1 MAATKTKSRNRPL
14 AKSREQEQIT
24 PEGKVR
30 SRIKHYLVQ
39 RFYTRFHMSLIM
51 MGAGLAAMVSN
62 WALLEWG
69 VTRMWMRY
77 PVAVTCSYLTFLA
90 GVWLW
95 IQYVEFRKEGA
106 NKNSFIDGGDI
117 PDLGIPG
124 GSGGGGGSSIEM
136 PNILR
141 GGGGAFDGGGAAG
154 EWVEGAQVQ
163 AFAGNP
169 LPSASAPSSGFK
181 DAFSGFGDLGDL
193 DGEAAI
199 VILLALLLI
208 ASIFIVSGY
217 ILWFA
222 PDILS
227 EAIFGATLAGS
238 LAHAAKR
245 EDNQGWVTGV
255 VRKTWWP
262 FAIVFVVAMVFA
274 VYSAKNYPEAKTLGE
289 ALTMATAS

>member
-1 MAATKTKSRNRPL
+1 MAATKAKMRRKSSTQRQNQEL
-14 AKSREQEQIT
+14 AT

-30 SRIKHYLVQ
+30 LRIKRYLVQ

-51 MGAGLAAMVSN
+51 LGAGMAAMVSN
-62 WALLEWG
+62 WALLQWG
-69 VTRMWMRY
+69 VTKMWMRY

-95 IQYVEFRKEGA
+95 IQYVEFRKDSA
-106 NKNSFIDGGDI
+106 NKNSSFDGADI
-117 PDLGIPG
+117 SDLWVPSGN
-124 GSGGGGGSSIEM
+124 GSGSSLEMPSIVRGGGGS
-136 PNILR
+136 
-141 GGGGAFDGGGAAG
+141 FDGGGAAG
-154 EWVEGAQVQ
+154 EWAEAAPSQ
-163 AFAGNP
+163 AFASD
-169 LPSASAPSSGFK
+169 PSPGISSPSSSSFK
-181 DAFSGFGDLGDL
+181 DAFSDFGDIGDL

-199 VILLALLLI
+199 VIGLALLLI

-238 LAHAAKR
+238 LAGAVKR

-255 VRKTWWP
+255 IKKTWWP
-262 FAIVFVVAMVFA
+262 FAIVFFFAMVLA
-274 VYSAKNYPEAKTLGE
+274 LYASSHYPAAKTLRE
-289 ALTMATAS
+289 VWQMSMAG

>member
-1 MAATKTKSRNRPL
+1 MAATTAKTRRKSSAQRQD
-14 AKSREQEQIT
+14 QELTT
-24 PEGKVR
+24 PEGRVR
-30 SRIKHYLVQ
+30 HRIKHYLVQ
-39 RFYTRFHMSLIM
+39 RFYTRFHMSLIL

-62 WALLEWG
+62 WALLHSG
-69 VTRMWMRY
+69 VTKMWMRY

-95 IQYVEFRKEGA
+95 SQYVEFRKDNANRNSSNDGA
-106 NKNSFIDGGDI
+106 DISDLWVPSGNST
-117 PDLGIPG
+117 
-124 GSGGGGGSSIEM
+124 GSSVEMPSIVRGGGGS
-136 PNILR
+136 
-141 GGGGAFDGGGAAG
+141 FDGGGAAG
-154 EWVEGAQVQ
+154 EWAEVAPVQ
-163 AFAGNP
+163 ALASGP
-169 LPSASAPSSGFK
+169 SPSASPPSSSGFK

-238 LAHAAKR
+238 VARAAKR

-255 VRKTWWP
+255 IKKTWWP
-262 FAIVFVVAMVFA
+262 FAIVFFFAMVFA
-274 VYSAKNYPEAKTLGE
+274 LYAGSHYPAAKTLRE
-289 ALTMATAS
+289 VWQMSMAG

>member
-1 MAATKTKSRNRPL
+1 MATAKTKSRN
-14 AKSREQEQIT
+14 KSVTKAREQKPIT

-30 SRIKHYLVQ
+30 GRIKHYLVQ

-51 MGAGLAAMVSN
+51 IGAGLAAMVTN
-62 WALLEWG
+62 WTLLHWG
-69 VTRMWMRY
+69 VTKMWMRY
-77 PVAVTCSYLTFLA
+77 PVAVTFSYLTFLA

-95 IQYVEFRKEGA
+95 IQYVEFRKEGG

-117 PDLGIPG
+117 PDLGIP
-124 GSGGGGGSSIEM
+124 SGGGGGSSIEI
-136 PNILR
+136 PNIVR
-141 GGGGAFDGGGAAG
+141 GGGGSFDGGGAAG
-154 EWVEGAQVQ
+154 EWAEAAPMQ
-163 AFAGNP
+163 AFASS
-169 LPSASAPSSGFK
+169 PSPSVSPPSSGFK

-199 VILLALLLI
+199 VILLAVLLL
-208 ASIFIVSGY
+208 ASILIVSGY

-238 LAHAAKR
+238 LARAAKR

-255 VRKTWWP
+255 VKKTGWS

-274 VYSAKNYPEAKTLGE
+274 LYAASHYPAAQTLGE
-289 ALTMATAS
+289 ALQLATAG

>member
-1 MAATKTKSRNRPL
+1 MAATKTIMCRKSSTQRQNQVL
-14 AKSREQEQIT
+14 AT

-30 SRIKHYLVQ
+30 LRIKRYLVQ

-51 MGAGLAAMVSN
+51 MGAGMAAMVSN
-62 WALLEWG
+62 WALLHWG
-69 VTRMWMRY
+69 VTKMWMRY

-95 IQYVEFRKEGA
+95 IQYVEFRKDSA
-106 NKNSFIDGGDI
+106 NKNSSFDGTDI
-117 PDLGIPG
+117 SDLWVPSGN
-124 GSGGGGGSSIEM
+124 GSGSSLEMPSIVRGGGGS
-136 PNILR
+136 
-141 GGGGAFDGGGAAG
+141 FDGGGAAG
-154 EWVEGAQVQ
+154 EWAEAASSQ
-163 AFAGNP
+163 AFASD
-169 LPSASAPSSGFK
+169 PSPGAISSPSSSSFK
-181 DAFSGFGDLGDL
+181 DAFSDFGDLRDL

-199 VILLALLLI
+199 VIGLALLLI

-238 LAHAAKR
+238 LAGAVKR

-255 VRKTWWP
+255 IKKTWWP
-262 FAIVFVVAMVFA
+262 FAIVFFFAMVLA
-274 VYSAKNYPEAKTLGE
+274 LYAGSHYPAAKTLRE
-289 ALTMATAS
+289 VWQMSMAG

>member
-1 MAATKTKSRNRPL
+1 MAKTKTASRSKSVSTAKLQEPL
-14 AKSREQEQIT
+14 T

-51 MGAGLAAMVSN
+51 IGAGLAAMVSN

-69 VTRMWMRY
+69 ITRMWMRY

-124 GSGGGGGSSIEM
+124 GSGGGSSIEM

-141 GGGGAFDGGGAAG
+141 GGGGTFDGGGAAG

-169 LPSASAPSSGFK
+169 SAGISPPSSGFK

-199 VILLALLLI
+199 VILLAVLLL
-208 ASIFIVSGY
+208 ASIMIVSGY

-227 EAIFGATLAGS
+227 EAIFGATLAGG
-238 LAHAAKR
+238 LARAAKR

-255 VRKTWWP
+255 VKKTWWP

-274 VYSAKNYPEAKTLGE
+274 VYSAKHYPQAKTLGE
-289 ALTMATAS
+289 ALTMATAN

>member
-1 MAATKTKSRNRPL
+1 MAATKTKTRS
-14 AKSREQEQIT
+14 KSFTKSSDQALMT

-30 SRIKHYLVQ
+30 TRIKHYLVQ

-51 MGAGLAAMVSN
+51 MGAGMAAMVSN
-62 WALLEWG
+62 WALLHWG
-69 VTRMWMRY
+69 VTKMWMRY

-95 IQYVEFRKEGA
+95 IQYVEFRKDSA
-106 NKNSFIDGGDI
+106 NKNSSNDGADI
-117 PDLGIPG
+117 SDLWIPSG
-124 GSGGGGGSSIEM
+124 NSSGSSLEIPSIARGGGGS
-136 PNILR
+136 
-141 GGGGAFDGGGAAG
+141 FDGGGAAG
-154 EWVEGAQVQ
+154 EWAEVAPVQ
-163 AFAGNP
+163 AFTSSSSSG
-169 LPSASAPSSGFK
+169 ASPPSSNGFK

-199 VILLALLLI
+199 VIGLALLLI

-238 LAHAAKR
+238 LAGAAKR

-255 VRKTWWP
+255 IKKTWWP
-262 FAIVFVVAMVFA
+262 FAIVFFFAMVFA
-274 VYSAKNYPEAKTLGE
+274 LYAGSHYPAAKTLGE
-289 ALTMATAS
+289 AWQMAKAG